1 MPVTA
6 FWSQQWKMSLDI
18 TTCPLGAKLLL
29 VEDHWSAQMGK
40 CGGLSKGTWLSQG
53 EVAGMSMIREEVL
66 QPQARLR
73 RTLGIE
79 YRR

>member
-1 MPVTA
+1 MV
-6 FWSQQWKMSLDI
+6 
-18 TTCPLGAKLLL
+18 
-29 VEDHWSAQMGK
+29 VDHWSAQMGK

-53 EVAGMSMIREEVL
+53 EVAGMSMIREDL
-66 QPQARLR
+66 QPQVRLR